1 MPGTNLRHG
10 LQPGPRPRQ
19 SKDFGFMKGKM
30 ADPPARAA
38 TGANGVIVAGDG
50 DIVVDAAGPHP
61 PDYVNQT
68 KEARPGLAA
77 RAVLVAER

>member
-1 MPGTNLRHG
+1 
-10 LQPGPRPRQ
+10 
-19 SKDFGFMKGKM
+19 
-30 ADPPARAA
+30 
-38 TGANGVIVAGDG
+38 VIVAGDG

>member
-10 LQPGPRPRQ
+10 LQPGPSPRQ
-19 SKDFGFMKGKM
+19 SKGFGCIKGKM

-61 PDYVNQT
+61 PIT
-68 KEARPGLAA
+68 ATRLRKPAPA
-77 RAVLVAER
+77 

>member
-1 MPGTNLRHG
+1 
-10 LQPGPRPRQ
+10 
-19 SKDFGFMKGKM
+19 M

-50 DIVVDAAGPHP
+50 DIVVDAAGPHL

-68 KEARPGLAA
+68 MEVRLGLAA
-77 RAVLVAER
+77 SHKLSGAMGRGRNAR